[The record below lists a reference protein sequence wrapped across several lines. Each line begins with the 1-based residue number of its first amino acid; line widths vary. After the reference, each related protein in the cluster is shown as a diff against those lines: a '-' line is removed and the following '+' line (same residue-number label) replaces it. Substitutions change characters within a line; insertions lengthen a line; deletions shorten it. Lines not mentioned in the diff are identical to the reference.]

1 MMISFFFFQAE
12 DGIRDKLVTG
22 VQTCALPIYRHRRGD
37 AGPDSGAPGG
47 RCVRGGCDPGLVGRG
62 RSGGRGPAHAA
73 GAAGMNDTIDVTVN
87 GERRA
92 VARGATL
99 LELLRTLELDP
110 RVVVVEHNR
119 AIVRRPKLGD
129 VTVAPGD
136 AIELVHFVGGG

>member
-1 MMISFFFFQAE
+1 
-12 DGIRDKLVTG
+12 
-22 VQTCALPIYRHRRGD
+22 
-37 AGPDSGAPGG
+37 
-47 RCVRGGCDPGLVGRG
+47 
-62 RSGGRGPAHAA
+62 
-73 GAAGMNDTIDVTVN
+73 MNDTIDVTVN

-110 RVVVVEHNR
+110 RVVDVEHNR